1 MTIQERLTA
10 DMKVAMKAGE
20 KQRVGC
26 IRMLLAKLK
35 DQTVALRTEH
45 GPEHRL
51 TDEQAL
57 AAIGA
62 YGKQRRDSIE
72 AYENAGREDLAARE
86 RAELEIVSVY
96 LPQQLGEDELR
107 GIVQQA
113 VAEAGA
119 TSMQQIGAVMKLV
132 MPRVKGLAD
141 GKLVNRLV
149 RELLEGG

>member
-20 KQRVGC
+20 KQRVSC

-35 DQTVALRTEH
+35 DQTVALRTER
-45 GPEHRL
+45 GLEHRL
-51 TDEQAL
+51 TDEEAL
-57 AAIGA
+57 EAIGA

-72 AYENAGREDLAARE
+72 AYENTGRQDLAAAE
-86 RAELEIVSVY
+86 RAELEIVSAY

-107 GIVQQA
+107 GIVQEA

-119 TSMQQIGAVMKLV
+119 TSMQQIGAVMQLV

-149 RELLEGG
+149 REFLEAS